1 MRRRVLDWIIALI
14 ASAVCILV
22 VTYWREQWWLAMIAG
37 FFAVLFFV
45 LGVLDDGRRRLTTS
59 TNRGKESVGRLKQV
73 VLLSEEEQELTSWHL
88 YGRTSLVI
96 GRDEG
101 ENQVDINLGNVT
113 YAGFIDIEHAV
124 LNYANGHWYIE
135 DLHSENGVKV
145 KKYDDT
151 RQYKLATDKPCRLG
165 PGDIIYI
172 AQTKL
177 QVR

>member
-1 MRRRVLDWIIALI
+1 MRQRLFDWIIALI
-14 ASAVCILV
+14 ALAATILV
-22 VTYWREQWWLAMIAG
+22 AVYWREQWWLILLGGGLAI
-37 FFAVLFFV
+37 VFFV
-45 LGVLDDGRRRLTTS
+45 LGYQDRGRQLKTSAGREKERR
-59 TNRGKESVGRLKQV
+59 VGHLKQV
-73 VLLSEEEQELTSWHL
+73 VLLSEEDKTLTSWDL
-88 YGRTSLVI
+88 FGRTSLVI

-101 ENQVDINLGNVT
+101 ENQVDINLADVT

-145 KKYDDT
+145 EKYGDR
-151 RQYKLATDKPCRLG
+151 RQYKLATDKPCQLH